1 MKIPKKIPY
10 MFGEQLPNGVYVTRI
25 IEIDKTHPKWKATLK
40 EFIKWEGKYQENEIS
55 GTVLTEKPVKSTKEG
70 KKDQKEFEYT
80 IPDEYWERV
89 HNLDYLVE
97 NSKVDPVDTE
107 RHINFKVQDATLI
120 SSREEVER
128 QHKAWHGRQKAKE
141 KVMGDL
147 EEALAIIDD
156 DSTNPEGAE
165 LTDKQKAELK
175 EVVKKAFEDA

>member
-1 MKIPKKIPY
+1 M
-10 MFGEQLPNGVYVTRI
+10 
-25 IEIDKTHPKWKATLK
+25 A
-40 EFIKWEGKYQENEIS
+40 GKYCPKCNKRMKKALMVTEMIAKWSDEGFYLPDDSNTDDMKTYEKCLAC
-55 GTVLTEKPVKSTKEG
+55 GTVLIEKPVKSIKKGKE
-70 KKDQKEFEYT
+70 DQKEFKYT

-97 NSKVDPVDTE
+97 NFKRDPVDTE
-107 RHINFKVQDATLI
+107 RHINFKVQDANGI

-128 QHKAWHGRQKAKE
+128 QHKAWHERQKGKE
-141 KVMGDL
+141 KVMGEL
-147 EEALAIIDD
+147 EEVLAIIDD

>member
-1 MKIPKKIPY
+1 M
-10 MFGEQLPNGVYVTRI
+10 
-25 IEIDKTHPKWKATLK
+25 A
-40 EFIKWEGKYQENEIS
+40 GKYCPKCNKRMGKALMITEMIAKWSDEGFYLPDDSNTDDMKTYEKCLAC
-55 GTVLTEKPVKSTKEG
+55 GTVLIEKPVKSIKKGKE
-70 KKDQKEFEYT
+70 DQKEFKYT

-97 NSKVDPVDTE
+97 NFKRDPVDTE
-107 RHINFKVQDATLI
+107 RHINFKVQDANGI

-128 QHKAWHGRQKAKE
+128 QHKAWHERQKGKE
-141 KVMGDL
+141 KVMGEL
-147 EEALAIIDD
+147 EEVLAIIDD

>member
-1 MKIPKKIPY
+1 MGKALMITEMIAKWSDEGFYLPDDSNTDDMKTYEKC
-10 MFGEQLPNGVYVTRI
+10 L
-25 IEIDKTHPKWKATLK
+25 AC
-40 EFIKWEGKYQENEIS
+40 
-55 GTVLTEKPVKSTKEG
+55 GTVLIEKPVKSTKES
-70 KKDQKEFEYT
+70 KKDQEEFEYT

-97 NSKVDPVDTE
+97 NFKRDPVDTE

-128 QHKAWHGRQKAKE
+128 QHKAWHERQKGKE
-141 KVMGDL
+141 KVMGEL
-147 EEALAIIDD
+147 EEVLAIIDD